1 MARPGAFEANISTGS
16 YHNPG
21 PMKVTGLRY
30 RFKQPPDAFGADIA
44 ILLSPWPSA
53 PELSSLYPSFLYL
66 SHLSLPYPRRGDAAP
81 TPAAKAAV
89 WTRTR
94 GLSLGSSCRRRA
106 PRRASSRSSRLRR
119 RGAGASAWGPWRSTT
134 ASVSSLGPRRR
145 RGSSRS
151 PSSVPFKKK
160 VNILGSRPSA
170 SQRNRG
176 HPTTPGSHWM
186 PSKGP
191 HQAEPRRGAGA

>member
-21 PMKVTGLRY
+21 PMNVTGLRY

-44 ILLSPWPSA
+44 ILLSSWPSA

-94 GLSLGSSCRRRA
+94 GLSLGNSCRRRV

-119 RGAGASAWGPWRSTT
+119 RGAGGF
-134 ASVSSLGPRRR
+134 SLGPRRR
-145 RGSSRS
+145 RGSSR
-151 PSSVPFKKK
+151 PSETVA
-160 VNILGSRPSA
+160 IQ
-170 SQRNRG
+170 QRQAATGCQARG
-176 HPTTPGSHWM
+176 HTKQSQGEEREHEPGEVSM
-186 PSKGP
+186 
-191 HQAEPRRGAGA
+191 